1 MREVRRR
8 NGRGEAWSVV
18 SVSRGDERGKQG
30 TAEELEEFE
39 GVHGERGVDFLLL
52 EDGVRLDLEEDRLV
66 DRLVRG
72 VRVGAVERVEP
83 GEERAEIGGHVVVLG
98 LGVDTRSHVV
108 VEIDDR
114 RDERRV
120 RADHCE

>member
-1 MREVRRR
+1 M
-8 NGRGEAWSVV
+8 V